1 MESSKEKILREFDK
15 EIDEGFLRGASSAE
29 QLVGIKRFISHT
41 LDDRKAKLKE
51 KALGVTRRSYS
62 KEEIELGWNTC
73 ESNTIH
79 FVIQLIEEVL

>member
-41 LDDRKAKLKE
+41 LSNRKAKLKE
-51 KALGVTRRSYS
+51 GAKSMTVAKLVDDIGENDLVRKSDV
-62 KEEIELGWNTC
+62 L
-73 ESNTIH
+73 
-79 FVIQLIEEVL
+79 QLIEEVL